1 MKHLNSTT
9 RLFVG
14 ILVLSLLLTYVALAL
29 SRKQTNRMPG
39 FSNDE
44 IAANVE
50 GPQALLNT
58 NGWKTYQDRAF
69 PLAFSYP
76 RNWTVFTD
84 TKAVP
89 GFYEIGFTPK
99 DSINNVSI
107 FISDKSYLGFDGL
120 KQSPY
125 LLKGNKG
132 VKIDD
137 YLIGVKAG
145 DYYYTFDAS
154 MDQNE
159 LKEFTTMLSTVEFK

>member
-14 ILVLSLLLTYVALAL
+14 ILILSLLLTYVSLAM
-29 SRKQTNRMPG
+29 SRKQTDSLAG
-39 FSNDE
+39 FSKDE

-50 GPQALLNT
+50 GPQALLST
-58 NGWKTYQDRAF
+58 TGWKTYQDRAF
-69 PLAFSYP
+69 PLSFSYP
-76 RNWTVFTD
+76 KDWTVFSD
-84 TKAVP
+84 TQAIP
-89 GFYEIGFTPK
+89 GFYKVGLTPT
-99 DSINNVSI
+99 STINNVSI
-107 FISDKSYLGFDGL
+107 FISDESYLAFDGL

-132 VKIDD
+132 IKIDD
-137 YLIGVKAG
+137 YLIGVRAG

-154 MDQNE
+154 LNQNQ

>member
-14 ILVLSLLLTYVALAL
+14 LLVISLLLTYVSLVL
-29 SRKQTNRMPG
+29 SRKQLDRVPSYN
-39 FSNDE
+39 SDE
-44 IAANVE
+44 IVGNVE

-58 NGWKTYQDRAF
+58 TGWKSYQDRNF

-76 RNWTVFTD
+76 KDWTVFTD
-84 TKAVP
+84 TKDIP
-89 GFYEIGFTPK
+89 GFYKIGFTPK

-107 FISDKSYLGFDGL
+107 YISDKSYLGFDGL
-120 KQSPY
+120 EQSPY

-132 VKIDD
+132 IKIDD

-154 MDQNE
+154 KNE
-159 LKEFTTMLSTVEFK
+159 NQLKEFTTMLSTVEFK